1 MNDLPRK
8 HGSYP
13 YLAAEAYSLF
23 VAPGKI
29 DGHAL
34 PRAHRMNELGRS
46 DLIRAEVFPEARF
59 DRAQRLAQ
67 QERPGDDRI
76 SREMPLCGGVIR
88 REGPLDRRQRYPAL
102 ASRATRSSSATRG
115 SLPVSLRGRDSTKQ
129 SGRGRKAASTR
140 LRRAAMMVSLTSPG
154 ATTKAVNRVTLPS
167 SSSGMTNAP
176 SRTPSMEFR

>member
-67 QERPGDDRI
+67 QERPGDDWI
-76 SREMPLCGGVIR
+76 SREMPLCGSV
-88 REGPLDRRQRYPAL
+88 
-102 ASRATRSSSATRG
+102 
-115 SLPVSLRGRDSTKQ
+115 PVSLRGRDSTKQ
-129 SGRGRKAASTR
+129 SGRGRNAASIR
-140 LRRAAMMVSLTSPG
+140 WRRAAMMVSLASPG
-154 ATTKAVNRVTLPS
+154 ATTKAVSRVTVPS
-167 SSSGMTNAP
+167 SSSGMTNVP

>member
-46 DLIRAEVFPEARF
+46 DLIRAEVFPEAHVEGP
-59 DRAQRLAQ
+59 QRLAQ
-67 QERPGDDRI
+67 EARPGYDWI
-76 SREMPLCGGVIR
+76 AREMPWCGGGIR

-102 ASRATRSSSATRG
+102 AASRATRSSGAI
-115 SLPVSLRGRDSTKQ
+115 RGRSPVALP
-129 SGRGRKAASTR
+129 GR
-140 LRRAAMMVSLTSPG
+140 
-154 ATTKAVNRVTLPS
+154 
-167 SSSGMTNAP
+167 
-176 SRTPSMEFR
+176 E